1 MTLLHD
7 ALRAAHRTVPV
18 AAAATRRVLVA
29 GGAGALGAGV
39 LEELLASG
47 GFAQVSVLVT
57 QPVNVA
63 LRGLSTV
70 SQDQLLSPTSVA
82 EDLAVVV
89 FDRPRHA
96 NGREAAFLRP
106 EPAALPSLAARLR
119 ERGVRDLVVV
129 MPHAPASLPDAL
141 KHGLAT
147 LDEQAVAAL
156 AFDHLLLVRPAHADP
171 RVRADKA
178 AQRLADWVL
187 SQLHYMVPQ
196 RDKPV
201 RAAKVARFVAAL
213 AARLPQATAGTRVVP
228 PEAVWE
234 AAQAPDVD
242 AFAAQWLK

>member
-18 AAAATRRVLVA
+18 AATRTRRVLVA
-29 GGAGALGAGV
+29 GGGGALGAGV
-39 LEELLASG
+39 VEELLASER
-47 GFAQVSVLVT
+47 FAQVAVLVT
-57 QPVNVA
+57 HPVNVA
-63 LRGLSTV
+63 LRGLAT
-70 SQDQLLSPTSVA
+70 LSEDDLRSATRAP
-82 EDLAVVV
+82 EDLAMVV

-106 EPAALPSLAARLR
+106 DPVTLPSLASRLR
-119 ERGVRDLVVV
+119 TRGVRDLVMV

-156 AFDHLLLVRPAHADP
+156 AFDHLLILRPAHAVT
-171 RVRADKA
+171 RIRADNA

-201 RAAKVARFVAAL
+201 RAAKVARFVVAL
-213 AARLPQATAGTRVVP
+213 AARLPQAAGGTRVVP
-228 PEAVWE
+228 PEVVWE
-234 AAQAPDVD
+234 AAQAPDMD